1 MCEDKRYLIP
11 EELKPFIL
19 ALFKEKGIKYDDM
32 INEGYIFENEY
43 DILDTDLELAIESD
57 PAASS
62 KSDSGDYAIRYRY
75 NGPRDDKNRNFCA
88 NVLDLNLIFRKEDID
103 MMSFRT
109 ENKDFG
115 TYSIFK
121 YKGSY
126 NCRHNWKRLVFKKA
140 TKNAGTV
147 VPGYKEISYSKL
159 PEKNKPGNDNQARE
173 VNKKVKLSI
182 EHNEDEIVN
191 SLVNIIK
198 EYKVK

>member
-1 MCEDKRYLIP
+1 M
-11 EELKPFIL
+11 
-19 ALFKEKGIKYDDM
+19 
-32 INEGYIFENEY
+32 
-43 DILDTDLELAIESD
+43 AIESD
-57 PAASS
+57 PSSKS
-62 KSDSGDYAIRYRY
+62 KSDSGNFAVRYRY
-75 NGPRDDKNRNFCA
+75 NGPRDDKNREFCA

-140 TKNAGTV
+140 TANAGTDV
-147 VPGYKEISYSKL
+147 EGYKQVTPSKL
-159 PEKNKPGNDNQARE
+159 PDKNKPKNDYAATE

-182 EHNEDEIVN
+182 EHNENEIVN
-191 SLVNIIK
+191 QLFNIIIQHK
-198 EYKVK
+198 